1 MLAEDT
7 FNVLIG
13 IVMNDSSNGL
23 IKVPEDIPQGTVSI
37 FINESFSW
45 PHRCWWR
52 MLAIY
57 VGDKFKILMPDWRLW
72 CIMFH
77 IEQVTNTMIPSKN
90 LETVT
95 IIKSPT

>member
-13 IVMNDSSNGL
+13 IVMNDSLNGL

-45 PHRCWWR
+45 P
-52 MLAIY
+52 
-57 VGDKFKILMPDWRLW
+57 D
-72 CIMFH
+72 
-77 IEQVTNTMIPSKN
+77 
-90 LETVT
+90 
-95 IIKSPT
+95 